1 MGLCLCVTTVK
12 KKKKVFKKSERGV
25 NRFNRIDI
33 APELMAK
40 NAASFCSISHRVYFF
55 QAYLAIL

>member
-1 MGLCLCVTTVK
+1 MFVRHHCK
-12 KKKKVFKKSERGV
+12 KKNVFKKSWRGV

-40 NAASFCSISHRVYFF
+40 NAASFCSISHRVFF
-55 QAYLAIL
+55 FHGYLAIV